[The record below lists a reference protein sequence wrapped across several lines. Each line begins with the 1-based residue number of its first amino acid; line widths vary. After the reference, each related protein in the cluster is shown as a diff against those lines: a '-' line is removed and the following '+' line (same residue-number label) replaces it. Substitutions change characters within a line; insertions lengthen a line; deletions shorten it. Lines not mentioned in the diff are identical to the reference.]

1 MKSIDVRKPQ
11 PFDARDLAACQPV
24 FDTLVREAGVDKAS
38 EEAARIAA
46 IVVEL
51 YRQGVRD
58 AEHLRIMVE
67 GARGLFS
74 RHAGSSHAAA

>member
-1 MKSIDVRKPQ
+1 MKTIDVRKPQ
-11 PFDARDLAACQPV
+11 PFDAHDLSVCQPV
-24 FDTLVREAGVDKAS
+24 FDTVVKEAGIDKAS

-46 IVVEL
+46 IMVEL

-58 AEHLRIMVE
+58 PEHLRIMVE

-74 RHAGSSHAAA
+74 RQETVDAIA

>member
-1 MKSIDVRKPQ
+1 MKSIDVCKPQ

-24 FDTLVREAGVDKAS
+24 FDTLVKEAGIDKAS

-58 AEHLRIMVE
+58 PEHLRIMVE
-67 GARGLFS
+67 GARGLFG
-74 RHAGSSHAAA
+74 RQAVSSHAAA

>member
-24 FDTLVREAGVDKAS
+24 FDTLVKEAGIDKAS

-58 AEHLRIMVE
+58 PEHLRIMVE

-74 RHAGSSHAAA
+74 RQAGSSHAAA